1 MAGFHTAVANH
12 GDECLELLRKGG
24 NQYDIILMDLEM
36 PIKSGFEAATEIRA
50 RENAGELE
58 GRTPIIAVT
67 GNARNE
73 YIDRG
78 ISNVLRRK
86 LMKASEIGID
96 GFIVK
101 PYEKAILIEKI
112 RSLV

>member
-12 GDECLELLRKGG
+12 TDECLDLLRKAG
-24 NQYDIILMDLEM
+24 NAYDIILMDLEM

-50 RENAGELE
+50 CENAGELA

-73 YIDRG
+73 YID
-78 ISNVLRRK
+78 
-86 LMKASEIGID
+86 KASEIGID